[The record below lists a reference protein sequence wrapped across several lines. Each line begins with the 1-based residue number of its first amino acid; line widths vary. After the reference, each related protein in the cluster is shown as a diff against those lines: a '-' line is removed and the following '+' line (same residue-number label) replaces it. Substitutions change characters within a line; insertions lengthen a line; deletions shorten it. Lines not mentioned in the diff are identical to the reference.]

1 MAIDRR
7 RLLRGGGSLAASLG
21 MIRAQAH
28 AADAPLRFALT
39 PVLLTSDLVMLEA
52 LKNYLARTM
61 GRPVHLVSRRTYQEI
76 TALLVTRQVDAAWI
90 CGYPFVAYRKELAL
104 VAVPIWRGRPL
115 YQSYLIGRTDHK
127 AHTLTDLAGTVHAF
141 SDPDSNSGYLV
152 TSAALAEMGQT
163 PSRFF
168 RHFFYT
174 YGHRNVVR
182 AVATGLAAGGSVD
195 GYVYD
200 VLHETA
206 PALSA
211 DTRIVLRSELLGFP
225 PIVCPAAEAQ
235 SPTIMQLR
243 EALIAMPS
251 DRRGSDVLAMLR
263 LDGFSNESPELFD
276 GIARKMDLVRG
287 VPP

>member
-1 MAIDRR
+1 
-7 RLLRGGGSLAASLG
+7 
-21 MIRAQAH
+21 
-28 AADAPLRFALT
+28 
-39 PVLLTSDLVMLEA
+39 
-52 LKNYLARTM
+52 
-61 GRPVHLVSRRTYQEI
+61 
-76 TALLVTRQVDAAWI
+76 
-90 CGYPFVAYRKELAL
+90 
-104 VAVPIWRGRPL
+104 
-115 YQSYLIGRTDHK
+115 
-127 AHTLTDLAGTVHAF
+127 
-141 SDPDSNSGYLV
+141 
-152 TSAALAEMGQT
+152 MGQT